1 MIVVDKVVENVRF
14 RESEKII
21 ISPTFKKPL
30 IMKNRDEYL
39 VALRPEIPTAKVH
52 EGMSEDEQ
60 FQNRTLR
67 PIAKLQHE
75 LLLEVFKNYI
85 KKHKNVF
92 YGLDTA
98 KRVDYI
104 ENAVNRDQK
113 FRNSLKGIIMGVF
126 TIEEYLQ
133 YISNSSAL
141 NKRMMNIVRERL
153 ISSIQVFD
161 KPAIN
166 L

>member
-1 MIVVDKVVENVRF
+1 ME
-14 RESEKII
+14 
-21 ISPTFKKPL
+21 
-30 IMKNRDEYL
+30 NRDEYL
-39 VALRPEIPTAKVH
+39 VALRPGIPNAKVNDT
-52 EGMSEDEQ
+52 MSADEQ

-67 PIAKLQHE
+67 PVAKLQHD
-75 LLLEVFKNYI
+75 LLVEVFRNYI

-92 YGLDTA
+92 YGLTA
-98 KRVDYI
+98 VKRVDYI

-113 FRNSLKGIIMGVF
+113 FRNSLKGIIIGMF
-126 TIEEYLQ
+126 TIKEYLF

-153 ISSIQVFD
+153 ISSIQVFERPTID
-161 KPAIN
+161 

>member
-1 MIVVDKVVENVRF
+1 VEKVRF
-14 RESEKII
+14 RESDTLYMIVN
-21 ISPTFKKPL
+21 FKKL
-30 IMKNRDEYL
+30 HTMENRDEYL
-39 VALRPEIPTAKVH
+39 VALRPEIASAKVH
-52 EGMSEDEQ
+52 DGMSVDEQ

-67 PIAKLQHE
+67 PVAKLQHE
-75 LLLEVFKNYI
+75 LLQEVFRNYI

-92 YGLDTA
+92 YGLDTS

-113 FRNSLKGIIMGVF
+113 FRNSLKGIMMGMF
-126 TIEEYLQ
+126 TINEYLF

-153 ISSIQVFD
+153 ISSIQIFE
-161 KPAIN
+161 KPEID

>member
-1 MIVVDKVVENVRF
+1 MEKVRF
-14 RESEKII
+14 RESETII
-21 ISPTFKKPL
+21 IVLTFKKLL
-30 IMKNRDEYL
+30 IMENRDEYL
-39 VALRPEIPTAKVH
+39 VALRPEIPSAKVH
-52 EGMSEDEQ
+52 NGMGPDEQ

-67 PIAKLQHE
+67 PVAKLQHD
-75 LLLEVFKNYI
+75 LLLEVFRNYI

-92 YGLDTA
+92 YGLDTV

-113 FRNSLKGIIMGVF
+113 FRNSLKGIVMGMF
-126 TIEEYLQ
+126 TINEYLF

-153 ISSIQVFD
+153 ISSIQVFER
-161 KPAIN
+161 PAID

>member
-1 MIVVDKVVENVRF
+1 
-14 RESEKII
+14 
-21 ISPTFKKPL
+21 
-30 IMKNRDEYL
+30 MKNRDEYL
-39 VALRPEIPTAKVH
+39 VALRPEIPNAKVNDS
-52 EGMSEDEQ
+52 MSADEQ

-67 PIAKLQHE
+67 PVAKLQHD
-75 LLLEVFKNYI
+75 LLLEVFRNYI
-85 KKHKNVF
+85 TKHKNVF
-92 YGLDTA
+92 YGLNTA

-113 FRNSLKGIIMGVF
+113 FRNSLKGIIMGLF
-126 TIEEYLQ
+126 TIEEYLA

-153 ISSIQVFD
+153 ISSIQVFERPTID
-161 KPAIN
+161 

>member
-1 MIVVDKVVENVRF
+1 
-14 RESEKII
+14 
-21 ISPTFKKPL
+21 
-30 IMKNRDEYL
+30 MKNRDEYI
-39 VALRPEIPTAKVH
+39 VALRPEIPNAKVH
-52 EGMSEDEQ
+52 DGMSQEEQ

-67 PIAKLQHE
+67 PVAKLQHD
-75 LLLEVFKNYI
+75 LLVEVFRNYI

-92 YGLDTA
+92 YGLNTP

-113 FRNSLKGIIMGVF
+113 FRNSLKGIIMGMF
-126 TIEEYLQ
+126 TLEEYLH

-153 ISSIQVFD
+153 ISSIQVFEG
-161 KPAIN
+161 PSIN

>member
-1 MIVVDKVVENVRF
+1 MCRVDKVVEKVRF
-14 RESEKII
+14 RESEKTT
-21 ISPTFKKPL
+21 ISPTFKKHQN
-30 IMKNRDEYL
+30 MENRDEYL
-39 VALRPEIPTAKVH
+39 VALRPDIPNAKVNDN
-52 EGMSEDEQ
+52 MSADEQ

-67 PIAKLQHE
+67 PVAKLQHD
-75 LLLEVFKNYI
+75 LLVAVFHNYI

-92 YGLDTA
+92 YGLNVA
-98 KRVDYI
+98 KRTDYI

-113 FRNSLKGIIMGVF
+113 FRNSLKGIIMGMF
-126 TIEEYLQ
+126 SINEYEF

-153 ISSIQVFD
+153 ISSIQLFER
-161 KPAIN
+161 PAID

>member
-1 MIVVDKVVENVRF
+1 
-14 RESEKII
+14 
-21 ISPTFKKPL
+21 
-30 IMKNRDEYL
+30 MKNRDEYL
-39 VALRPEIPTAKVH
+39 VALRPEIPNAKVNDS
-52 EGMSEDEQ
+52 MSADEQ

-67 PIAKLQHE
+67 PVAKLQHD
-75 LLLEVFKNYI
+75 LLLEVFRNYI
-85 KKHKNVF
+85 TKHKNVF
-92 YGLDTA
+92 YGLNTA

-113 FRNSLKGIIMGVF
+113 FRNSLKGIIIGLF
-126 TIEEYLQ
+126 TIEEYLA

-153 ISSIQVFD
+153 ISSIQVFERPTID
-161 KPAIN
+161 